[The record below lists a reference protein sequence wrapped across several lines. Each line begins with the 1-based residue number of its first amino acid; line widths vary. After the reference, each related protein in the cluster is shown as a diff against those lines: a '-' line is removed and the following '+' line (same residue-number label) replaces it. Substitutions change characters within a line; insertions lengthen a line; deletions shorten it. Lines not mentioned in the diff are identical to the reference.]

1 MRPSIYTVTAVAM
14 LLWFGNGKSAA
25 AQDNNT
31 QTSELYKLQAAYHR
45 AASVHNPVN
54 GDSPEAITARIRDML
69 SLWTADA
76 VLHVSVGGAID
87 GYYMGNGDPDDPS
100 TCPTPSGDPNNRGT
114 VCTFFKYISGAF
126 QSPNKWVSLAP
137 SYKTAFD
144 VHGNT
149 ATMYFE
155 CHYFNVAIDPANQ
168 KPLWASVSH
177 ASFNGSARNVNS
189 QWLFS
194 YVNASIPS
202 VPVP

>member
-14 LLWFGNGKSAA
+14 LLWFGNGNSAA

-54 GDSPEAITARIRDML
+54 GDSPEAITVRIRDML
-69 SLWTADA
+69 SLWTVDA

-87 GYYMGNGDPDDPS
+87 GYYVGNGDPEDPS

-126 QSPNKWVSLAP
+126 QQPNKWVSLAP

-149 ATMYFE
+149 ATTYFE

-168 KPLWASVSH
+168 KPLWTAVSH
-177 ASFNGSARNVNS
+177 ASFNGSARNVNG

-194 YVNASIPS
+194 YVNASIPP